1 MKSACLHPSTPV
13 AIFWERWNG
22 TFPTPRARGQS
33 VLRLLFLAH
42 VANQSLKMKDLC
54 TDFAIH
60 EPKSVYDNIVLS
72 VGAIHF
78 GYTWVGRMVEIRALM
93 PKVSSSF
100 FLNEFIRWSPQKCL
114 VSLCVTRDIRVSC
127 TQGTQSIESG
137 IQTHVF
143 QDERLPDDLRQK
155 ISPLMV
161 TCENLTIFPSPHGSA
176 PRTRRAY
183 RWRSHHL
190 WVLHG
195 GTNAATLTPRNPEKL
210 STKN

>member
-1 MKSACLHPSTPV
+1 MIACWSLQWPHPVQELRAHTTSPRHFPSQHNSDGEKCVSSPFNSSCHFLGTLKRNISHTSCQRSVSSTPS
-13 AIFWERWNG
+13 
-22 TFPTPRARGQS
+22 FPCTCGKPKSQ
-33 VLRLLFLAH
+33 
-42 VANQSLKMKDLC
+42 MKTLC

-78 GYTWVGRMVEIRALM
+78 GYTWVGRTVEIRALM
-93 PKVSSSF
+93 PKVPSSF
-100 FLNEFIRWSPQKCL
+100 FLNEFIRWSPQKCS

-155 ISPLMV
+155 ISP
-161 TCENLTIFPSPHGSA
+161 S
-176 PRTRRAY
+176 
-183 RWRSHHL
+183 
-190 WVLHG
+190 
-195 GTNAATLTPRNPEKL
+195 
-210 STKN
+210 